1 MRNLGHLITYLFCTM
16 AIFCF
21 HVCKVG
27 TYMQLMY
34 YEKCIT
40 SVNLGKDEYTS
51 AHRKSISLT
60 RVRRTQRWLIT
71 GALLLMQRAAPVPI
85 A

>member
-1 MRNLGHLITYLFCTM
+1 
-16 AIFCF
+16 
-21 HVCKVG
+21 
-27 TYMQLMY
+27 MQLMY